1 MSNHPIDIAELR
13 RLHEAACAIAANAA
27 DTYRARNGRRM
38 GIEADDGEKC
48 WIVHSD
54 DFDALC
60 AAAAAIDPALLD
72 RIEAEEWRPI
82 EEAPKDGMSILAIVA
97 GTHPQTGEPFVPEVV
112 EWDEGDS
119 CWWNCMWGYDNA
131 HSTYNPTHWRHL
143 PAAPTTGGADA

>member
-1 MSNHPIDIAELR
+1 
-13 RLHEAACAIAANAA
+13 LHEAATPGPWHGDGTTVDGDALVYAEAGGWEIAVLPRWWEQGPSEDQVRANAA
-27 DTYRARNGRRM
+27 LLA
-38 GIEADDGEKC
+38 
-48 WIVHSD
+48 
-54 DFDALC
+54 ALRT
-60 AAAAAIDPALLD
+60 ALPALLD